1 MYIHGD
7 IFYQG
12 MNSKGVEWSIVLVIE
27 DLKGPTPGL
36 SFTAY
41 YFRFFKVSKKGLH
54 FKSVGYSKVNGWCV
68 HDGL

>member
-1 MYIHGD
+1 M
-7 IFYQG
+7 
-12 MNSKGVEWSIVLVIE
+12 VIE